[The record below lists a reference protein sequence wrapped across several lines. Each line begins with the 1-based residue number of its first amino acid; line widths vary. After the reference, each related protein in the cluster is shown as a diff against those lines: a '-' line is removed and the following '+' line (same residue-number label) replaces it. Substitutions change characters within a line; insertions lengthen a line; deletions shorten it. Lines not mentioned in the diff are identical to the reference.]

1 MKSLNFVLLLVVM
14 NVLVA
19 LSLPGCSH
27 RASLPISGLQSLS
40 EDEAVGERVFM
51 ENCQRCHPQG
61 EAGLGPSI
69 HWAPS
74 FAKRFQVRHGAGAMP
89 AFDNNHLSEK
99 ELDQLISYLKARK
112 E

>member
-1 MKSLNFVLLLVVM
+1 MKSIKFVLLLIVM
-14 NVLVA
+14 NVIA
-19 LSLPGCSH
+19 AMSLPGCSQ
-27 RASLPISGLQSLS
+27 RASLPISGLQSLG
-40 EDEAVGERVFM
+40 EEEAVGERVFM

-74 FAKRFQVRHGAGAMP
+74 FAKRLQVRHGAGAMP
-89 AFDNNHLSEK
+89 AFDKNHLSEE
-99 ELDQLISYLKARK
+99 ELDQLISYLKAKK

>member
-1 MKSLNFVLLLVVM
+1 MRRLKIVLCLVVLIAFAGM
-14 NVLVA
+14 
-19 LSLPGCSH
+19 SLPGCSH
-27 RASLPISGLQSLS
+27 RASLPLSGPQALS
-40 EDEAVGERVFM
+40 EAEAAGEKVFM

-69 HWAPS
+69 HGAPG

-89 AFDNNHLSEK
+89 AFDKDHLSEK
-99 ELDQLISYLKARK
+99 ELDQLISYLKAQK